1 MRSIVTFGLLLLFS
15 LAGEAV
21 AAAQTSKF
29 GIPSTSG
36 SGGVQLVISTVA
48 QLPTCDVSHVGI
60 ARMVTDAT
68 TPTYNGA
75 LVGGGA
81 VQVSVLCTSS
91 GWKSQ

>member
-1 MRSIVTFGLLLLFS
+1 MRCIALALAFLLAADF
-15 LAGEAV
+15 A

-36 SGGVQLVISTVA
+36 AGALTPPVSTTA
-48 QLPTCDVSHVGI
+48 QLPNCDVSHLGYLRV
-60 ARMVTDAT
+60 VTDAT

-81 VQVSVLCTSS
+81 VLALVVCKGT
-91 GWKSQ
+91 GWVTQ